1 MNLYRQFI
9 SLSRYARW
17 KDEELRRET
26 WDETVHRFISFMRN
40 HLKENTSY
48 ELEESLEDELYQAI
62 YMHEVMPSMR
72 LLMTAGEPVEIDNI
86 CAYNCSYLAINRPQ
100 AFDEVLYIL
109 MNGTGVGFSV
119 EKEDVDKLPEI
130 PADIEKVD
138 RTIIVGDSKLGWAK
152 AFRQLLESLW
162 NGEEVSVDYSKIRP
176 MGSRL
181 KTFGGRASGP
191 DPLKKLFGFT
201 VDTFREAAGRH
212 LKPIEVHDI
221 VCKIGSCVEVGG
233 VRRSALISLSDLNDA
248 DLRVAKTGEWWRE
261 KSFRSQANNSAVY
274 EGKPSMGQ
282 FMEEWVS
289 LYNSKS
295 GERGIFNRD
304 ACRTVI
310 SRNGRR
316 EANHK
321 FGTNPCSE
329 IILRDMQFCNLTEVV
344 IRESDCTDTLMRKV
358 QLATILGTF
367 QASLTN
373 FRHINPNFEQNCR
386 EEALLGVSL
395 TGIMDNHLTASA
407 DPELLTNLKAT
418 AISTNEKYADKLG
431 INKSKAITCVK
442 PSGTV
447 SQLVDSAS
455 GIHPRHSEYYIRRVR
470 GDLKDPMTQYMMANG
485 FPHEQCSYQPENV
498 VVFSFPQASPTSSIM
513 RDQLS
518 AIDHLKIWKRYQLY
532 WCEHK
537 PSITVSIK
545 DHEWMEVGQFVWDNF
560 ELMSGISFLPYSE
573 HTYEQAPYEEI
584 DEDSYARMVTDLPC
598 LDSWEGLKKWEV
610 EDSTKGAQTAACVAG
625 QCEIVDL

>member
-1 MNLYRQFI
+1 MDLYRQFI

-17 KDEELRRET
+17 KDDDLRRET
-26 WDETVHRFISFMRN
+26 WDETVTRFMSFMRK
-40 HLKENTSY
+40 HLSENTSY
-48 ELEESLEDELYQAI
+48 KLEDNLAEELYEAI
-62 YMHEVMPSMR
+62 FNHDVMPSMR
-72 LLMTAGEPVEIDNI
+72 LLMTAGEPVELDNI

-109 MNGTGVGFSV
+109 MNGTGVGYSV
-119 EKEDVDKLPEI
+119 EKEDVDQLPAV
-130 PADIEKVD
+130 PPYIEDVD
-138 RTIIVGDSKLGWAK
+138 TTIVVGDSKLGWAK

-162 NGEEVSVDYSKIRP
+162 KGENPSIDYSKIRP

-181 KTFGGRASGP
+181 MTFGGRASGP
-191 DPLKKLFGFT
+191 EPLKKLFNFT
-201 VDTFREAAGRH
+201 VETFVSAEGRQ

-248 DLRVAKTGEWWRE
+248 DLRVAKTGEWWRD

-310 SRNGRR
+310 TKNGRR
-316 EANHK
+316 SPHHK

-329 IILRDMQFCNLTEVV
+329 IILRDMEFCNLTEVV
-344 IRESDCTDTLMRKV
+344 IREDDKTDALANKV
-358 QLATILGTF
+358 RLATILGTF

-373 FRHINPNFEQNCR
+373 FRHINPTFEKNCR

-395 TGIMDNHLTASA
+395 TGIMDNRLTASA
-407 DPELLTNLKAT
+407 DPELLSSLKKV
-418 AISTNEKYADKLG
+418 AITTNEKYADKLG
-431 INKSKAITCVK
+431 INRSKAITCVK

-470 GDLKDPMTQYMMANG
+470 GDIKDPMTKYMMAHG
-485 FPHEQCSYQPENV
+485 FPHEKCNYQPENV
-498 VVFSFPQASPTSSIM
+498 VVFSFPQAAPTSSVM
-513 RDQLS
+513 REELS

-537 PSITVSIK
+537 PSITISIK
-545 DHEWMEVGQFVWDNF
+545 DDEWMEVGQFVWENF
-560 ELMSGISFLPYSE
+560 DLMSGISFLPYSE

-584 DEDSYARMVTDLPC
+584 DEDSYSNMVHSLPT
-598 LDSWEGLKKWEV
+598 LDSWDGLKAWEL
-610 EDSTKGAQTAACVAG
+610 EDNTKGAQTAACVAG
-625 QCEIVDL
+625 QCEIVDI

>member
-1 MNLYRQFI
+1 MDLYRQFI

-17 KDEELRRET
+17 KDQDLRRET
-26 WDETVHRFISFMRN
+26 WNETVTRFMTFMTKHLLEHTSYN
-40 HLKENTSY
+40 LEPDLAEELKE
-48 ELEESLEDELYQAI
+48 AI
-62 YMHEVMPSMR
+62 LNHDVMPSMR
-72 LLMTAGEPVEIDNI
+72 LLMTAGEPVEMDNI

-109 MNGTGVGFSV
+109 MNGTGVGYSV
-119 EKEDVDKLPEI
+119 EKEEIDQLPSIPDTLTEVDT
-130 PADIEKVD
+130 
-138 RTIIVGDSKLGWAK
+138 TIIVGDSKLGWAK
-152 AFRQLLESLW
+152 AFRQLLECLW
-162 NGEEVSVDYSKIRP
+162 KGENPSVDYSKIRP

-191 DPLKKLFGFT
+191 DPLKNLFAFT
-201 VDTFREAAGRH
+201 VETFMGSLGRQ

-248 DLRVAKTGEWWRE
+248 DIRVAKTGEWWRD

-282 FMEEWVS
+282 FMEEWIS

-304 ACRTVI
+304 ACRKVVA
-310 SRNGRR
+310 RNERR
-316 EANHK
+316 DPDHK

-344 IRESDCTDTLMRKV
+344 IRESDTYEDLFNKV
-358 QLATILGTF
+358 RIASILGTF

-373 FRHINPNFEQNCR
+373 FRHINPTFERNCR

-395 TGIMDNHLTASA
+395 TGIMDNTLTSSA
-407 DPELLTNLKAT
+407 DPDFLTNLKKT
-418 AISTNEKYADKLG
+418 AIHTNSIYADKLG

-470 GDLKDPMTQYMMANG
+470 GDIKDPMTQYMMASG
-485 FPHEQCSYQPENV
+485 FPYEVCKYQPENV
-498 VVFSFPQASPTSSIM
+498 VVFSFPRSAPSSSIM
-513 RDQLS
+513 REELS
-518 AIDHLKIWKRYQLY
+518 AIEHLEIWKKYQLY

-545 DHEWMEVGQFVWDNF
+545 DDEWMEVGQFVWENF
-560 ELMSGISFLPYSE
+560 DLMSGIAFLPYSG

-584 DEDSYARMVTDLPC
+584 NMSEYTTLLNDLPC
-598 LDSWEGLKKWEV
+598 LDSWDGLKKWEV

-625 QCEIVDL
+625 ECEIVDL

>member
-17 KDEELRRET
+17 KDDELRRET

-212 LKPIEVHDI
+212 V
-221 VCKIGSCVEVGG
+221 
-233 VRRSALISLSDLNDA
+233 
-248 DLRVAKTGEWWRE
+248 
-261 KSFRSQANNSAVY
+261 
-274 EGKPSMGQ
+274 
-282 FMEEWVS
+282 
-289 LYNSKS
+289 
-295 GERGIFNRD
+295 
-304 ACRTVI
+304 
-310 SRNGRR
+310 
-316 EANHK
+316 
-321 FGTNPCSE
+321 
-329 IILRDMQFCNLTEVV
+329 
-344 IRESDCTDTLMRKV
+344 
-358 QLATILGTF
+358 
-367 QASLTN
+367 
-373 FRHINPNFEQNCR
+373 
-386 EEALLGVSL
+386 
-395 TGIMDNHLTASA
+395 
-407 DPELLTNLKAT
+407 
-418 AISTNEKYADKLG
+418 
-431 INKSKAITCVK
+431 
-442 PSGTV
+442 
-447 SQLVDSAS
+447 
-455 GIHPRHSEYYIRRVR
+455 
-470 GDLKDPMTQYMMANG
+470 
-485 FPHEQCSYQPENV
+485 
-498 VVFSFPQASPTSSIM
+498 
-513 RDQLS
+513 
-518 AIDHLKIWKRYQLY
+518 
-532 WCEHK
+532 
-537 PSITVSIK
+537 
-545 DHEWMEVGQFVWDNF
+545 
-560 ELMSGISFLPYSE
+560 
-573 HTYEQAPYEEI
+573 
-584 DEDSYARMVTDLPC
+584 
-598 LDSWEGLKKWEV
+598 
-610 EDSTKGAQTAACVAG
+610 
-625 QCEIVDL
+625 